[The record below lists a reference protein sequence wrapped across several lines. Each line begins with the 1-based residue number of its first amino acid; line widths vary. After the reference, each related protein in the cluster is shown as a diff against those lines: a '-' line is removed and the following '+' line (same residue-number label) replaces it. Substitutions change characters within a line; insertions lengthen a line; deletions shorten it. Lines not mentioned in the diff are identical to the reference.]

1 MRRLPQKSTRNDT
14 LFPYTT
20 LVRSKHEGGLVTSYS
35 HMSRIAADSGNRVK
49 KGEVIGYVGS
59 TGLSTGPHLHYELYR
74 NGVPINPASVKFTT
88 RAELSGRD
96 LATFK
101 AQLLELKGGRS
112 EERRVGQEGV
122 STGRTRW

>member
-49 KGEVIGYVGS
+49 KGEVIGYVGT
-59 TGLSTGPHLHYELYR
+59 TGLSTGPHLHFELYR
-74 NGVPINPASVKFTT
+74 NGVPNNPASVKITT
-88 RAELSGRD
+88 LAELSSRD
-96 LATFK
+96 LANFN
-101 AQLLELKGGRS
+101 APLLELKG
-112 EERRVGQEGV
+112 EQVGGETTPRFANAGATA
-122 STGRTRW
+122 S

>member
-1 MRRLPQKSTRNDT
+1 
-14 LFPYTT
+14 
-20 LVRSKHEGGLVTSYS
+20 
-35 HMSRIAADSGNRVK
+35 MSRIAADSGNRVK

-96 LATFK
+96 LANFK
-101 AQLLELKGGRS
+101 AQRLELKGVPVDRKSVVEGTRGSVSVDLGGGRIS
-112 EERRVGQEGV
+112 KKKTTDKRINLKNHEK
-122 STGRTRW
+122 